1 MYCFEVANSNQS
13 GIYLDFMQER
23 YYFQIEYVILDYGL
37 YQGYFLWLSLFWML
51 TFWDIIEV
59 ANLSF
64 IIIAEN

>member
-37 YQGYFLWLSLFWML
+37 CQGYFLWLSLF
-51 TFWDIIEV
+51 
-59 ANLSF
+59 
-64 IIIAEN
+64 